1 VLLLFTLLYV
11 FFSTTNIDNFVSQRL
26 TLTQAKM
33 NLKMLEV
40 AHEEHTENATNLA
53 DELQY
58 VTDNL
63 DRMKK
68 SLDGEASMVSDASP
82 LAEIRAAIQRLRN
95 ENKELDIYLGV
106 LVSKCSMQLGLSS
119 MFNAESYVSLLLL
132 HCIQDYELT
141 QARISNLQSQEQNLS
156 NADGSEEDEH

>member
-1 VLLLFTLLYV
+1 
-11 FFSTTNIDNFVSQRL
+11 VSQRL

-40 AHEEHTENATNLA
+40 AHEEHTENAANLA

-58 VTDNL
+58 VTDDL

-82 LAEIRAAIQRLRN
+82 MAEIRAAIQRLRN

-106 LVSKCSMQLGLSS
+106 LVSKCSM
-119 MFNAESYVSLLLL
+119 
-132 HCIQDYELT
+132 
-141 QARISNLQSQEQNLS
+141 
-156 NADGSEEDEH
+156 